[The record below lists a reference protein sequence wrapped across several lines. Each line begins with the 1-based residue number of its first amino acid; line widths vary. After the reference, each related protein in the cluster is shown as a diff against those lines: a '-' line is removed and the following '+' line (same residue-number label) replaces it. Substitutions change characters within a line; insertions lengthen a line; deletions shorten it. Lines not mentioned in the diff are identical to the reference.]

1 MTTSTPPD
9 NTVLVLHL
17 PKVNGQTTPVVGA
30 YIGVPLVAYDLVTDG
45 EGAVVLVDPPLSGD
59 MDRGDVMELW
69 LEGETAALDSKT
81 IVDPNAVTTMR
92 IPKGRLHP
100 DRVNLMYY
108 TVTRNSNNIGTS
120 TPSLEILYNRI
131 RPGLKDRLTDP
142 GGHSELKLLLPDAIK
157 NGVGPDFVSAE
168 VCVAYPYCR
177 AYDLI
182 TLKCNGELLEPKPKV
197 NPNQAP
203 QPPNPGSEVP
213 ITICFTVTRAYLDK
227 AKRLDQKLHFSC
239 TVTDQIGNGPDT
251 DAPWSPV
258 QTVDEDLDG
267 TRLAMPILLER
278 IEDYPGDNAE
288 EIDLEKL
295 AGNPLLLVVL
305 TKDDRFVGGDDV
317 IATYTA
323 KNTGQPADVVVPVS
337 GKVEADPFG
346 VKKTLFLEVP
356 NDKIFAGSSVTVT
369 YELRNPSGELVG
381 DSNTAQATVTGTAP
395 VDLLP
400 PTLVAPA
407 TQPID
412 VLAYE
417 EGITVRVEHLT
428 ALTVDQARLVE
439 FDSLPGTAPFPLVPL
454 NQHKRANFKLDPAFL
469 VARRGTTIKLRW
481 ELVRGGKPIGESP
494 DLLLTIRPIAEAD
507 PRLPTLNIAGEIGAV
522 LEVQLLDSAARILAA
537 KWPLQKENQ
546 PLWITC
552 KGFDKD
558 GKAIS
563 KDIRSG
569 EPNNSADGLSVAAP
583 VDWLKNLKTRSD
595 LVITLKVNF
604 EGVANEASAV
614 NFPLRTYIVDEPFL
628 DLTTFENNN
637 WNNWVAGSAA
647 ADPRDLS
654 TGIRDNRWALINETY
669 TNASAGIVLK
679 KEYRNLTIGAEYR
692 FSIQASN
699 RRPGVSFNPILS
711 ISSGNGDISATQ
723 ELIQTNWIEIAGDFT
738 PKTSTLELRINS
750 HVSSG
755 LGNDYAVTELFVRRK
770 PIK

>member
-258 QTVDEDLDG
+258 QTVDEDLAG
-267 TRLAMPILLER
+267 ERLPEPILLER
-278 IEDYPGDNAE
+278 MEDYPGDDSSFIE
-288 EIDLEKL
+288 LEKL
-295 AGNPLLLVVL
+295 GGNPLLVIVV
-305 TKDDRFVGGDDV
+305 TSDNRFQPGDTV
-317 IATYTA
+317 NAIYTA
-323 KNTGQPADVVVPVS
+323 KLPGQTDVVVPVT
-337 GKVEADPFG
+337 GIVEADPFG
-346 VKKTLFLEVP
+346 QKKPCILQVP
-356 NDKIFAGSSVTVT
+356 NDKILANSTVTVVYRLIRAGVDIAISKIAAARVIGENLLELKPPSLVETKDNNLNPVDAMDTLTAVVDYVDLKVGDQISVTWTGPAGSSVGGSHTTPAHEVKSLGEQKIPLPTAVIAYCLSKQATLTYTVT
-369 YELRNPSGELVG
+369 RGSAEPQPSQPFPVNVQALPLNELRAPILKQAANNGEGPELLLHEL
-381 DSNTAQATVTGTAP
+381 TAQGLMRFSSFAHIAAGQPVWLRLKGTNNDGSLYDNPLWKPPGAGINAGWVTNGY
-395 VDLLP
+395 
-400 PTLVAPA
+400 
-407 TQPID
+407 
-412 VLAYE
+412 YE
-417 EGITVRVEHLT
+417 Y
-428 ALTVDQARLVE
+428 A
-439 FDSLPGTAPFPLVPL
+439 APF
-454 NQHKRANFKLDPAFL
+454 ND
-469 VARRGTTIKLRW
+469 
-481 ELVRGGKPIGESP
+481 
-494 DLLLTIRPIAEAD
+494 
-507 PRLPTLNIAGEIGAV
+507 
-522 LEVQLLDSAARILAA
+522 
-537 KWPLQKENQ
+537 
-546 PLWITC
+546 
-552 KGFDKD
+552 
-558 GKAIS
+558 
-563 KDIRSG
+563 
-569 EPNNSADGLSVAAP
+569 
-583 VDWLKNLKTRSD
+583 LKNLKDGSPLTMEFKVGFGRSQ
-595 LVITLKVNF
+595 V
-604 EGVANEASAV
+604 EAEAV
-614 NFPLRTYIVDEPFL
+614 TFPERTYSVRAIEIVVP
-628 DLTTFENNN
+628 T
-637 WNNWVAGSAA
+637 
-647 ADPRDLS
+647 
-654 TGIRDNRWALINETY
+654 
-669 TNASAGIVLK
+669 
-679 KEYRNLTIGAEYR
+679 
-692 FSIQASN
+692 
-699 RRPGVSFNPILS
+699 
-711 ISSGNGDISATQ
+711 ISSVKGSPSGVEIPNG
-723 ELIQTNWIEIAGDFT
+723 
-738 PKTSTLELRINS
+738 
-750 HVSSG
+750 
-755 LGNDYAVTELFVRRK
+755 
-770 PIK
+770 